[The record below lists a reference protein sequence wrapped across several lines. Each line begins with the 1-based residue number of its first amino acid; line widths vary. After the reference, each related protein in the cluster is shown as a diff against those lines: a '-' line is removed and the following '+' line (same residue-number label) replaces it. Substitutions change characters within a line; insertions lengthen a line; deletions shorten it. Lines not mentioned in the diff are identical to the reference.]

1 MTILQSILPIFL
13 LIATG
18 AILQKLLPSQPNSS
32 KMMCKLG
39 LGSCLSWTSVLN
51 KFALY
56 LALPAVIIHSLVTT
70 GGENIISSELIIF
83 NLAALIIFLLAVY
96 LTVRSLEVPTDL
108 LNTYLF
114 GALLGNVAYIG
125 PPFISS
131 LFNGSSG
138 TVSILIA
145 IHILIAFS
153 LGLYI
158 LERNSRDEAKIL
170 HILQSLCKNPL
181 IIAVV
186 VGIGLYLLQLKLP
199 QSIES
204 FLSMLAN
211 SASPVVLIAIGTFLV
226 KNWSIKQGIKH
237 GVVISTLK
245 LIVMPLIFFS
255 ALFFLPSSQNLSI
268 SILEAAMPVALTNFA
283 LSDMYEMDQYV
294 MSSAIIISTIVSA
307 VTLSIFAA
315 FLV

>member
-18 AILQKLLPSQPNSS
+18 AILQKLLPAQPDSS
-32 KMMCKLG
+32 KLMCKLG

-56 LALPAVIIHSLVTT
+56 LALPAVIIHSLATT
-70 GGENIISSELIIF
+70 GGENIISSELILF

-96 LTVRSLEVPTDL
+96 LTVSLFNLPTNL
-108 LNTYLF
+108 VNTYLF

-131 LFNGSSG
+131 LYSNSSG

-158 LERNSRDEAKIL
+158 LEHNSRDEAKVK

-186 VGIGLYLLQLKLP
+186 LGIGLYLLQLQLP
-199 QSIES
+199 HSIER
-204 FLSMLAN
+204 FLSMLAD
-211 SASPVVLIAIGTFLV
+211 SASPIVLIAIGTFLV
-226 KNWSIKQGIKH
+226 KNWSIEEGIKH
-237 GVVISTLK
+237 GLAISALK
-245 LIVMPLIFFS
+245 LIIMPFVFLS
-255 ALFFLPSSQNLSI
+255 ALFFFPSSQNLSI

-294 MSSAIIISTIVSA
+294 MSSAIIISTIASA
-307 VTLSIFAA
+307 ITLSVLA
-315 FLV
+315 FLLV